1 MERLCEREQTGR
13 KKMLPVAVGERGN
26 VKRSIVNLEST
37 LSRKL
42 RLLAACIQESWA
54 GLLNVTSGT
63 ENVLLFP

>member
-1 MERLCEREQTGR
+1 
-13 KKMLPVAVGERGN
+13 MLPVAVGERGN